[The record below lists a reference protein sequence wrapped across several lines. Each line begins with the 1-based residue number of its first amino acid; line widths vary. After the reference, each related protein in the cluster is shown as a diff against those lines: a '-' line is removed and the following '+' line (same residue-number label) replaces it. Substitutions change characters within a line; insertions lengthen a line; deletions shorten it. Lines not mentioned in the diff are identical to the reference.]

1 MKKIISSIFLLALAL
16 QAVAQVAAN
25 DSRVVY
31 SGRTA
36 VQDGAVSFD
45 WSGTTIKIKFKGT
58 RLQML
63 CSDTKA
69 DYFNLWVDKAPGV
82 REDRVIEVAGQQQT
96 VTLVSGLKKGVHEIV
111 LQKRTEGEQGRF
123 TAHSFSTDGELLQA
137 DGLKM
142 RHIECIGDSYTCGY
156 GTESADRDD
165 PFLAATENCN
175 LAYGFILGRFFDAE
189 VNLVSHSGRGV
200 VRNYGDFGSEAE
212 TMTVKYSQTFDE
224 GSDTQWDQTSAVFK
238 PDIVIIY
245 LGTNDFS
252 VGKQP
257 TIAAWCTNYI
267 QLLGKVRAN
276 HGPDVP
282 VLCVA
287 SKADEKLAEY
297 VKTAVERSGIKN
309 VSWTAIYDRAH
320 NDTSELGAS
329 WHPNYQGQ
337 RKVAAC
343 MAPYVSTL
351 TGWDFP
357 VKPIE

>member
-1 MKKIISSIFLLALAL
+1 MKRFLSSILLFAIAF
-16 QAVAQVAAN
+16 QAVAQIAAN

-36 VQDGAVSFD
+36 VENGAVSFD
-45 WSGTTIKIKFKGT
+45 WSGTTVRIRFKGT
-58 RLQML
+58 RLEML

-69 DYFNLWVDKAPGV
+69 DYFNLWVDKAAGAK
-82 REDRVIEVAGQQQT
+82 EDRVIRVSGAQQNI
-96 VTLVSGLKKGVHEIV
+96 TLVSGLKKGVHEVI
-111 LQKRTEGEQGRF
+111 LQKRTEGEQGCF
-123 TAHSFSTDGELLQA
+123 TLSSFSTDGELMQA
-137 DGLKM
+137 DGLKK

-156 GTESADRDD
+156 GTESANRDD
-165 PFLAATENCN
+165 PFMAETENCN

-189 VNLVSHSGRGV
+189 VNLVSHSGRGI
-200 VRNYGDFGSEAE
+200 VRNYGDFGSDSE

-224 GSDTQWDQTSAVFK
+224 NPSFQWDQASADFT

-257 TIAAWCTNYI
+257 TIGAWCTNYI
-267 QLLGKVRAN
+267 GLLKKVRAN

-287 SKADEKLAEY
+287 SKADERMAEY
-297 VKTAVERSGIKN
+297 VKTAVERSGIEN
-309 VSWTAIYDRAH
+309 VSWTAIYDAAH

-337 RKVAAC
+337 RKVATC